1 MKRRQTKFAG
11 KAVYKPI
18 DNIAV
23 SRQIQVGKWH
33 CHVLSLVNKR
43 AKFAGKAV
51 YKPIDNIAVSRQI
64 QVGKRH
70 CRVLYLVNNRVNFTG
85 KAHIISQ
92 AKHTSFHQS
101 RTRQCR
107 VPTGFHRSRIKAN
120 RFHPSNKGRT
130 PWPHRALH

>member
-92 AKHTSFHQS
+92 AKHTSFHRQS
-101 RTRQCR
+101 THHFTGKAHIISPVKDTA
-107 VPTGFHRSRIKAN
+107 VPCPYGISQVKN
-120 RFHPSNKGRT
+120 
-130 PWPHRALH
+130 